1 MKNNGNTNNHN
12 IRREK
17 RRWRKRGRKW
27 RRGKTN
33 RRQKQQKENE
43 NSGKALGQVPRIKKK
58 KKKNNQRTRMLI
70 FASENSATFNDFAYD
85 QFFKPRWVGG
95 IVTTNTYFHIVLN
108 FRKIF
113 KCTSKINK

>member
-1 MKNNGNTNNHN
+1 
-12 IRREK
+12 
-17 RRWRKRGRKW
+17 
-27 RRGKTN
+27 
-33 RRQKQQKENE
+33 
-43 NSGKALGQVPRIKKK
+43 
-58 KKKNNQRTRMLI
+58 MLI

-85 QFFKPRWVGG
+85 HFFKPRWVGG